1 MTLRVASADRT
12 VYAFCMTIH
21 TVKKLGAYFAVVI
34 CTGPYSM
41 AAFLTMLDEALDYAA
56 RHDRAA
62 VLVDALAVTGG
73 PAGAERID
81 LASRSAELQ
90 LGKDRLVAIAL
101 VGEEPM
107 LHPERVGEA
116 VALNRCAVLKVFES
130 REAAIDWLE
139 HTSG

>member
-1 MTLRVASADRT
+1 MASADRK
-12 VYAFCMTIH
+12 VYAFCMTFQ
-21 TVKKLGAYFAVVI
+21 TVKKTGAYFAEVRCI
-34 CTGPYSM
+34 GPYSM
-41 AAFLTMLDEALDYAA
+41 AAFLDMLDDALDYAA
-56 RHDRAA
+56 RHDRSA

-73 PAGAERID
+73 PGGAERID

-107 LHPERVGEA
+107 LHPKRVGEA
-116 VALNRCAVLKVFES
+116 VALNQCAVLKVFES